1 MIAAPGEPLPCA
13 GTHLNSCCPGVTKA
27 CGRSPHPDIRYP
39 SGGCPMT
46 TTAVGD
52 PFDDAERGLE
62 WLEKLEA
69 LQARSASD
77 RAAYE
82 VAEYVMRLRAA
93 VTALA
98 GDRTASELN
107 EAVGPE
113 TAATGRRAAPGRRQG
128 LLEHA
133 GPPRPAEVG
142 HLTIPHSE
150 ARRRGNLSFRAQP
163 RHLSGDATPC
173 THVLPRDVSRA
184 PLNMTREGPPAPLNM
199 TPPFLLP
206 DPSFLRRQE
215 PRSPGS
221 SV

>member
-1 MIAAPGEPLPCA
+1 
-13 GTHLNSCCPGVTKA
+13 
-27 CGRSPHPDIRYP
+27 
-39 SGGCPMT
+39 MT

-98 GDRTASELN
+98 GDRTASDLS

-113 TAATGRRAAPGRRQG
+113 TARLVEELRQ
-128 LLEHA
+128 A
-133 GPPRPAEVG
+133 GDKDYWNTR
-142 HLTIPHSE
+142 
-150 ARRRGNLSFRAQP
+150 
-163 RHLSGDATPC
+163 
-173 THVLPRDVSRA
+173 VLPA
-184 PLNMTREGPPAPLNM
+184 
-199 TPPFLLP
+199 LLKS
-206 DPSFLRRQE
+206 DT
-215 PRSPGS
+215 
-221 SV
+221 